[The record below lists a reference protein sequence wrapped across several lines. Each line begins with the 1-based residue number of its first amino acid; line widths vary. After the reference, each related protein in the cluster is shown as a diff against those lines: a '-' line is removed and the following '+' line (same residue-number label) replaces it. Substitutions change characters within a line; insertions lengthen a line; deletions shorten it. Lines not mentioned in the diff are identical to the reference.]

1 MWSCAR
7 EHAEELR
14 RITQEDVRLGIEY
27 AIKEFNAA
35 VHEPAIADLPLR
47 AIEYA
52 LAMTEDSEESS
63 TREIAER
70 MGVEPSSLT
79 SYRRMLVKNQVIEPT
94 ARGYV
99 AFSIPYMRDYLIAHK
114 DELLSRFGA
123 R

>member
-1 MWSCAR
+1 M
-7 EHAEELR
+7 R

-35 VHEPAIADLPLR
+35 VYEPAIADLPLR

-52 LAMTEDSEESS
+52 LAMTEDREVSS

-79 SYRRMLVKNQVIEPT
+79 SYRRMLEKT
-94 ARGYV
+94 RLSSRRHAGT
-99 AFSIPYMRDYLIAHK
+99 
-114 DELLSRFGA
+114 LLFLFRTCATTS
-123 R
+123 